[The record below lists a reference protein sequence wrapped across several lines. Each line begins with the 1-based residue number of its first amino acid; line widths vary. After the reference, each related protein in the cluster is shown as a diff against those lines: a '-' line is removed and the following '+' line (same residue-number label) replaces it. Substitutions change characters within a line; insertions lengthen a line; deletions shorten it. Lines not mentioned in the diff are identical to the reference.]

1 MVDWLN
7 WLNWLC
13 VLGYFW
19 LWFIRVVLQES
30 ALRSE
35 GCAVGFEDELVNML
49 FSMVPD
55 DAVSE
60 ETIYWMVRGSFYY
73 RVGIYDEL
81 CI

>member
-1 MVDWLN
+1 MVD

-13 VLGYFW
+13 VLGYFR
-19 LWFIRVVLQES
+19 LWFIRVGLQKS

-35 GCAVGFEDELVNML
+35 RCAVGFEDELVNML

-60 ETIYWMVRGSFYY
+60 ETIHWMVRGSFYY

-81 CI
+81 CA